1 MARRAPSA
9 TKSLRTL
16 PDQQSA
22 RPGLDDPAL
31 NVLLGAMTDTSGLV
45 PIHTH
50 FEPIAHQYEALLCD
64 IWGVLHNGVAA
75 YDGIVDTLT
84 RYRASGGR
92 VLLLSNAPRPGVGIP
107 GHLEGLGV
115 PRDAYDDVLTSGDAT
130 RESIASG
137 QFGTSFWHL
146 GPERDRPTFEGLPLN
161 QTDEDTADFVLCTG
175 LFDDEA
181 ETADDYEE
189 TLARLKERDLDLVCA
204 NPDIVVDRGEKRVY
218 CGGAIA
224 GAYTK
229 IGGRSHYFGKPHA
242 PIYDLARARLVDLTD
257 RQILAVGDGLLTDIK
272 GANDQGIDALFVTGG
287 IAYERCG
294 PTVDN
299 PQSELVTEVL
309 AETDGRAIGAMAR
322 LIW

>member
-1 MARRAPSA
+1 
-9 TKSLRTL
+9 
-16 PDQQSA
+16 
-22 RPGLDDPAL
+22 
-31 NVLLGAMTDTSGLV
+31 MTDTSGLV

-50 FEPIAHQYEALLCD
+50 FEPIAQNYQALLCD

-75 YDGIVDTLT
+75 YDGIVDALT

-137 QFGTSFWHL
+137 RFGSSFWHL
-146 GPERDRPTFEGLPLN
+146 GPERDRPTFEGLPIS
-161 QTDEDTADFVLCTG
+161 QTDEDKADFVLCTG
-175 LFDDEA
+175 LFDDET
-181 ETADDYEE
+181 ETADDYAE

-224 GAYTK
+224 GAYSE

-242 PIYDLARARLVDLTD
+242 PIYDLARARLSDLED
-257 RQILAVGDGLLTDIK
+257 DQILAVGDGLLTDIK

-322 LIW
+322 LVW

>member
-1 MARRAPSA
+1 
-9 TKSLRTL
+9 
-16 PDQQSA
+16 
-22 RPGLDDPAL
+22 
-31 NVLLGAMTDTSGLV
+31 MTDTSGLV

-50 FEPIAHQYEALLCD
+50 FEPIAREYRALLCD

-75 YDGIVDTLT
+75 YDGIVDALT
-84 RYRASGGR
+84 RYRATGGR
-92 VLLLSNAPRPGVGIP
+92 VLLLSNAPRPGIGIP

-115 PRDAYDDVLTSGDAT
+115 PREAYDDVLTSGDAT
-130 RESIASG
+130 RDSIASG
-137 QFGTSFWHL
+137 RFGTSFWHL
-146 GPERDRPTFEGLPLN
+146 GPERDRPTFEGLPLS
-161 QTDEDTADFVLCTG
+161 QTDEDKADFVLCTG
-175 LFDDEA
+175 LFDDET
-181 ETADDYEE
+181 ETADDYAV
-189 TLARLKERDLDLVCA
+189 TLARLKSRDLDLVCA

-242 PIYDLARARLVDLTD
+242 PIYDLARARLADLGD
-257 RQILAVGDGLLTDIK
+257 DQILAVGDGLLTDIK

-287 IAYERCG
+287 IAHERCG
-294 PTVDN
+294 PTVDD